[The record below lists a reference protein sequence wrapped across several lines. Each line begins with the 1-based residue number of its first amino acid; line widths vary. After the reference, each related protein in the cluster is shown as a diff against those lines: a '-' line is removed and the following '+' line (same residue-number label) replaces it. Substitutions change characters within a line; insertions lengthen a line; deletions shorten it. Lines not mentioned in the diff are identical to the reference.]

1 MTGVE
6 ELRSAYLAE
15 RARYEKLAH
24 YVRTELSTRV
34 QGAGVPAQITA
45 RAKDVP
51 NLLRKAIKKG
61 YSDALAE
68 ITDKAGA
75 RVIVGHLHQVEAV
88 TALVQDAF
96 QIHEYDNKVAGYEP
110 DQLGYLGV
118 HLLVK
123 PRGDLLDARNQDLDG
138 LTCEIQIH
146 TRAQNAW
153 SEVSHPLLYKPAGP
167 GPPTSVQRRILRL
180 LSLVEMFDEE
190 VERARGD
197 ILAEPTYRPAAML
210 QTLER
215 EYLLI
220 APKDYDAELSLSIL
234 HVIASAYRDEELERF
249 DALITDFAQSRRAAL
264 RRLLDAHVDDQR
276 ADPLLFQP
284 EMLAVYERLHEAPN
298 ALRSAWDR
306 ELDPPLLTSIS
317 ETLGRPI

>member
-6 ELRSAYLAE
+6 ELRIAYLAE
-15 RARYEKLAH
+15 RARYEKLAE

-34 QGAGVPAQITA
+34 QAAGVPAQITA

-61 YSDALAE
+61 YTDALAE
-68 ITDKAGA
+68 ITDKAGV
-75 RVIVGHLHQVEAV
+75 RVIVGHLHQVDTV
-88 TALVQDAF
+88 TALVHDGF
-96 QIHEYDNKVAGYEP
+96 QVHEYDNKVAGYEP

-123 PRGDLLDARNQDLDG
+123 PRGELLDAGSQDLDG

-167 GPPTSVQRRILRL
+167 GPPSTVQRRIIRL

-210 QTLER
+210 QALER
-215 EYLLI
+215 EFLLI
-220 APKDYDAELSLSIL
+220 APDDYDAELSLAIL
-234 HVIASAYRDEELERF
+234 DVIASAYNDDELESF
-249 DALITDFAQSRRAAL
+249 GLLIAEFVQSNREAL
-264 RRLLDAHVDDQR
+264 RGLLRAHADDQR

-284 EMLAVYERLHEAPN
+284 EMLAIFERLHEAPN
-298 ALRSAWDR
+298 TLREVWNR
-306 ELDPPLLTSIS
+306 QLDASLLTSLS